1 MWLSSKFDQE
11 KERISKPED
20 RLIEIIQYEE
30 WEEKNEEK
38 MNRAPETYETISS
51 IPALCIRSPGRRE
64 EKERVR
70 KIIWKIN
77 GKKPPKFDG
86 EKLICI

>member
-1 MWLSSKFDQE
+1 M
-11 KERISKPED
+11 
-20 RLIEIIQYEE
+20 IEIIQYEE

-70 KIIWKIN
+70 RS
-77 GKKPPKFDG
+77 F
-86 EKLICI
+86 EKLMAKNLPNLMEKS

>member
-70 KIIWKIN
+70 RS
-77 GKKPPKFDG
+77 F
-86 EKLICI
+86 EKLMAKNLPNLMEKS

>member
-1 MWLSSKFDQE
+1 MKHLLMWLSSKFDQE

-38 MNRAPETYETISS
+38 KKK
-51 IPALCIRSPGRRE
+51 G
-64 EKERVR
+64 
-70 KIIWKIN
+70 WKL
-77 GKKPPKFDG
+77 KD
-86 EKLICI
+86 